1 MDRKQFYHICA
12 KGADARNF
20 IHCLGDYYAAFNLI
34 GVCAANSRV
43 VVVSFSLEDS
53 HPHILLWGTYEDC
66 LAFMLLYENLY
77 RHHAA
82 ATRSGDTELFLHCEL
97 YPIGDDEDYLRNV
110 AVYTIIQPTKDGK
123 SIMYYDYRWGTGS
136 MYFRNRFHTPVW
148 LIDDDGVIHQPE
160 RFGDQ
165 HAAAKRALLHSR
177 KLTIPDNWLVC
188 NGFILP
194 DNYIDVARFEAIYHT
209 HNRFRVWTSSPKKRE
224 EEMNLRMAEY
234 RGVTFEDLEA
244 RKLCGDLCKQLY
256 GTRDPRQ
263 LSGTQRIALAQQLRD
278 QYRLT
283 FRQLSTLVRLPE
295 TEIRAHVR

>member
-1 MDRKQFYHICA
+1 MNRKQFYHICA

-20 IHCLGDYYAAFNLI
+20 ILCPGDYYAAFNLI

-43 VVVSFSLEDS
+43 AVVSFSIEDS
-53 HPHILLWGTYEDC
+53 HPHILIWGTYEDC
-66 LAFMLLYENLY
+66 LAFMLMFENLY

-82 ATRSGDTELFLHCEL
+82 ATRIGDTELYLHCEL

-110 AVYTIIQPTKDGK
+110 AVYTVIQPTKDGK
-123 SIMYYDYRWGTGS
+123 PVMYYDYRWGTGS
-136 MYFRNRFHTPVW
+136 IYFRSGYYTPVW
-148 LIDDDGVIHQPE
+148 LFDDNGVIRQPE

-165 HAAAKRALLHSR
+165 DTRMKRSLLHSR
-177 KLTIPDNWLVC
+177 KLTVPDDWLVC

-194 DNYIDVARFEAIYHT
+194 SNYIDVPRFENIYQT

-244 RKLCGDLCKQLY
+244 RKRCGDICKQLY
-256 GTRDPRQ
+256 GTRDPRR
-263 LSGTQRIALAQQLRD
+263 LSGTQRIAVAQQLRH
-278 QYRLT
+278 QFKLT

>member
-1 MDRKQFYHICA
+1 MNRKQFYHICA

-20 IHCLGDYYAAFNLI
+20 ILCPGDYYAAFNLI

-43 VVVSFSLEDS
+43 VIVSFSIEDS
-53 HPHILLWGTYEDC
+53 HPHILIWGTYEDC
-66 LAFMLLYENLY
+66 LAFMLMFENLY

-82 ATRSGDTELFLHCEL
+82 ATRIGDTELYLHCEL

-110 AVYTIIQPTKDGK
+110 AVYTVIQPTKDGK
-123 SIMYYDYRWGTGS
+123 PVMYYDYRWGTGS
-136 MYFRNRFHTPVW
+136 MYFRNGYYTPVW
-148 LIDDDGVIHQPE
+148 LFDANGVIRQPE

-165 HAAAKRALLHSR
+165 DTLMKRSLLHSR
-177 KLTIPDNWLVC
+177 KLTVPDNWLVC

-194 DNYIDVARFEAIYHT
+194 SNYIDVPRFENIYQT

-244 RKLCGDLCKQLY
+244 RKRCGDICKQLY
-256 GTRDPRQ
+256 GTRDPRR
-263 LSGTQRIALAQQLRD
+263 LSGTQRIAVAQQLRH
-278 QYRLT
+278 QFRLT

>member
-1 MDRKQFYHICA
+1 MNRKQFYHICA

-20 IHCLGDYYAAFNLI
+20 ILCPGDYYAAFNLI

-43 VVVSFSLEDS
+43 AVVSFSIEDS
-53 HPHILLWGTYEDC
+53 HPHILIWGTYEDC
-66 LAFMLLYENLY
+66 LAFMLMFENLY

-82 ATRSGDTELFLHCEL
+82 ATRIGDTELYLHCEL

-110 AVYTIIQPTKDGK
+110 AVYTVIQPTKDGK
-123 SIMYYDYRWGTGS
+123 PVMYYDYRWGTGS
-136 MYFRNRFHTPVW
+136 MYFRDRFHMPIW
-148 LIDDDGVIHQPE
+148 LLDDAGVIHKPE
-160 RFGDQ
+160 RFGGQD
-165 HAAAKRALLHSR
+165 AAAKRTLLHSR

-194 DNYIDVARFEAIYHT
+194 GNYIDVPRFENIYQT

-244 RKLCGDLCKQLY
+244 RKRCGDICKQLY
-256 GTRDPRQ
+256 GTRDPRR
-263 LSGTQRIALAQQLRD
+263 LSGTQRIAVAQQLRH
-278 QYRLT
+278 QFRLT

-295 TEIRAHVR
+295 PEIRAHVR

>member
-1 MDRKQFYHICA
+1 MNRKQFYHICA

-20 IHCLGDYYAAFNLI
+20 ILCPGDYYAAFNLI

-43 VVVSFSLEDS
+43 AVVSFSIEDS
-53 HPHILLWGTYEDC
+53 HPHILIWRTYEDC
-66 LAFMLLYENLY
+66 LAFMLMFENLY

-82 ATRSGDTELFLHCEL
+82 ATRIGDTELYLHCEL

-110 AVYTIIQPTKDGK
+110 AVYTVIQPTKDGK
-123 SIMYYDYRWGTGS
+123 PVMYYDYRWGTGS
-136 MYFRNRFHTPVW
+136 IYFRSGYYTPVW
-148 LIDDDGVIHQPE
+148 LFDDNGVIRQPE

-165 HAAAKRALLHSR
+165 DTRMKRSLLHSR
-177 KLTIPDNWLVC
+177 KLTVPDDWLVC

-194 DNYIDVARFEAIYHT
+194 SNYIDVPRFENIYQT

-244 RKLCGDLCKQLY
+244 RKRCGDICKQLY
-256 GTRDPRQ
+256 GTRDPRR
-263 LSGTQRIALAQQLRD
+263 LSGTQRIAVAQQLRH
-278 QYRLT
+278 QFKLT

-295 TEIRAHVR
+295 TDIRAHVR

>member
-1 MDRKQFYHICA
+1 MNRKQFYHICA
-12 KGADARNF
+12 KGSDARNF
-20 IHCLGDYYAAFNLI
+20 ILCPGDYYAAFNLI

-43 VVVSFSLEDS
+43 VIVSFSIEDS
-53 HPHILLWGTYEDC
+53 HPHILIWGTYEDC
-66 LAFMLLYENLY
+66 LAFMLMFENLY

-82 ATRSGDTELFLHCEL
+82 ATRIGDTELYLHCEL

-110 AVYTIIQPTKDGK
+110 AVYTVIQPTKDGK
-123 SIMYYDYRWGTGS
+123 PVMYYDYRWGTGS
-136 MYFRNRFHTPVW
+136 MYFRNGYYTPVW
-148 LIDDDGVIHQPE
+148 LFDANGVIRQPE

-165 HAAAKRALLHSR
+165 DTLMKRSLLHSR
-177 KLTIPDNWLVC
+177 KLTVPDNWLVC

-194 DNYIDVARFEAIYHT
+194 SNYIDVPRFENIYQT

-244 RKLCGDLCKQLY
+244 RKRCGDICKQLY
-256 GTRDPRQ
+256 GTRDPRR
-263 LSGTQRIALAQQLRD
+263 LSGTQRIAVAQQLRH
-278 QYRLT
+278 QFRLT